1 VTDTQLS
8 LLKFQLE
15 ADLAAAVEA
24 IRADTL
30 AGPLELAR
38 RGAEAVLRLTDKAHY
53 ERPLHINL
61 EVQGLA
67 CALVEVRPDCIPLIN
82 LASETARPLPEL
94 YGRGKTEGAR
104 MRADL
109 RTRIEA
115 WVAALD
121 ARAARI
127 DALRSQVL
135 GSAVTAQAIASDSV
149 YVVTGALME
158 RPRFAIGGLEKF
170 VPPNYEFNPTGLESV
185 PLADWDGILTGDSE
199 GPQSPEEVR
208 RVIATLRFESILL

>member
-1 VTDTQLS
+1 
-8 LLKFQLE
+8 
-15 ADLAAAVEA
+15 
-24 IRADTL
+24 L

-38 RGAEAVLRLTDKAHY
+38 RGARAVLRLTDKAHY

-61 EVQGLA
+61 EIQGLA
-67 CALVEVRPDCIPLIN
+67 RALIEARPDCIPLIN

-115 WVAALD
+115 WLAALD

-127 DALRSQVL
+127 DALRSRVP
-135 GSAVTAQAIASDSV
+135 GSSVTAQAITSDSV
-149 YVVTGALME
+149 YAVAEALVE
-158 RPRFAIGGLEKF
+158 RRPRFAVGGLEKF
-170 VPPNYEFNPTGLESV
+170 VPPNYEFTPTGLERV
-185 PLADWDGILTGDSE
+185 PLGEWDGILTGDSD
-199 GPQSPEEVR
+199 GPESPEEVR
-208 RVIATLRFESILL
+208 GVIATLRFESILL